1 MTLETIAKLE
11 TSLQMNIMGEELIPR
26 EAEQNGYLNEP
37 RSLEDVVYSGTSK
50 YVDGNKVRKKKGP
63 KSK

>member
-1 MTLETIAKLE
+1 MLDC
-11 TSLQMNIMGEELIPR
+11 TSFGEGLMGEELIPR

-50 YVDGNKVRKKKGP
+50 YVDGYKVRKKKGP